1 MGKFP
6 DKRQPV
12 SERFHRVG
20 TPLSIPEE
28 IGNRVLNRE
37 ATREANGEG
46 YAGP

>member
-1 MGKFP
+1 MWKFP

-12 SERFHRVG
+12 SKRFHRIG

-28 IGNRVLNRE
+28 IGNRVLTGE
-37 ATREANGEG
+37 GTREANGEG

>member
-12 SERFHRVG
+12 SEKFHRIG

-28 IGNRVLNRE
+28 IGNGVLNRE
-37 ATREANGEG
+37 GTREANGEG